1 MQNIKYNLL
10 LADDD
15 RDDCIFFQDA
25 LDDLP
30 GEINL
35 TTVKDGVELMN
46 FLKNNNSETP
56 DLLFLDLNMPRKN
69 GFECLI
75 ELKSNTR
82 LKDIPVIIFS
92 TSLDMQIAD
101 LLFDKGAHHYIRK
114 PNNFIKLKKIINEA
128 ITITAKNNYKQPGKD
143 KFILQA

>member
-15 RDDCIFFQDA
+15 RDDCIFFRDA

-30 GEINL
+30 VEINL
-35 TTVKDGVELMN
+35 ATVNDGVELMN
-46 FLKNNNSETP
+46 FLRKNSPETP

-69 GFECLI
+69 GFECLT
-75 ELKSNTR
+75 ELKSNSQ
-82 LKDIPVIIFS
+82 LKNIPVIIFS

-101 LLFDKGAHHYIRK
+101 LLYEKGAHHYIRK
-114 PNNFIKLKKIINEA
+114 PNNFLKLKKIINEA
-128 ITITAKNNYKQPGKD
+128 LTLTSMNNYKQPGKD